1 MKIRFGFLIALFVA
15 LVGSVLLQQNAEQP
29 FFHSDGI
36 FDTPMYAQS
45 NPIPSQV
52 PVFGAAVIT
61 GSGTSAGLAAPTSPL
76 RYYINQAHCI
86 NVSASTV
93 VAGGIIDGNGS
104 TPKLWIPCPA
114 AGAASQPIKFDPPLT
129 ITAGSQVAF
138 ATGTAVQQVFIWLT
152 GYRAR

>member
-1 MKIRFGFLIALFVA
+1 MKIRYGFLVALFVA
-15 LVGSVLLQQNAEQP
+15 LVGSILLQQNAEQP
-29 FFHSDGI
+29 FFHDNSL
-36 FDTPMYAQS
+36 FETPMYAQV

-61 GSGTSAGLAAPTSPL
+61 GSTTSAGLAAPAANL

-114 AGAASQPIKFDPPLT
+114 AGAASQPITFNPPLQ
-129 ITAGSQVAF
+129 ITAGSQLAF
-138 ATGTAVQQVFIWLT
+138 ATGTAVQQVFIWVT